1 MEDHGYDRPLVPEFL
16 LIQPLSNRSRPLSS
30 AAQVVEVQEK
40 FDTSLVTA
48 SRIYVRD
55 GDLIKMCRKGPKR
68 FFFVLFND
76 LMVRG
81 THSHHMVTVLH
92 TTAQRTEPTCTSRC
106 VDTRD
111 EMMSSTGVA
120 RQPTCTT

>member
-1 MEDHGYDRPLVPEFL
+1 MEDHGYGRPLVPSFL
-16 LIQPLSNRSRPLSS
+16 LIPSHEPISPPLSS

-81 THSHHMVTVLH
+81 THRHHMVTVLH

-111 EMMSSTGVA
+111 QIM
-120 RQPTCTT
+120 